1 MKTNWGPG
9 RGGYLGSLGCEE
21 DMTATPSTLAQMSDD
36 DLKTLHGAVA
46 DCLITL
52 KKQAEAFGG
61 KARTLMVALAIQLD
75 EAEILDH
82 LVGLAILAEHQAQ
95 KKTAASETESP
106 NSIVH

>member
-1 MKTNWGPG
+1 
-9 RGGYLGSLGCEE
+9 
-21 DMTATPSTLAQMSDD
+21 MTVTPSTLAQMSDD

-52 KKQAEAFGG
+52 KQQSEAFGE
-61 KARTLMVALAIQLD
+61 KARTLMLALAIQLD

-82 LVGLAILAEHQAQ
+82 LLGLAIIAKHQAQ
-95 KKTAASETESP
+95 KKTAASQTESP

>member
-9 RGGYLGSLGCEE
+9 RGGYLGSSGCEE
-21 DMTATPSTLAQMSDD
+21 DMTATPSALAQMSDD

-95 KKTAASETESP
+95 KKAAASQTESP

>member
-9 RGGYLGSLGCEE
+9 RGGYLGSLGSEE
-21 DMTATPSTLAQMSDD
+21 DMTATPAALAQMSDD

-75 EAEILDH
+75 EVEILDH
-82 LVGLAILAEHQAQ
+82 LVGLAILAKDKAQ
-95 KKTAASETESP
+95 KTVASQTTYP
-106 NSIVH
+106 NSIIH

>member
-1 MKTNWGPG
+1 
-9 RGGYLGSLGCEE
+9 
-21 DMTATPSTLAQMSDD
+21 MTVTPSTLAQMSDD

-52 KKQAEAFGG
+52 KQQSEAYGE
-61 KARTLMVALAIQLD
+61 KARTLMLALAIQLD

-82 LVGLAILAEHQAQ
+82 LLGLAIIAKHQAQ
-95 KKTAASETESP
+95 KKTAASQTESP